1 MTTEEGTSH
10 SEEIVHLHVHTEY
23 SLLDGSIRIKDLLKR
38 VEKHGSKAVA
48 MTDHG
53 VLFGAIEL
61 YLKAKE
67 KGIKAI
73 IGCEIFH
80 SGGEKSLAVAKELQH
95 QPEKG
100 QSFHLVLLAK
110 NLQGYKNLIK
120 IVSCGYRDPTC
131 EMPVVDEDALDK
143 SASDL
148 IALSSCLKG
157 EFGYLVATIRELS
170 NTPELALNPASDH
183 PAYAAALALQEHVK
197 TMISRFGQGGYYVE
211 LINNNLP
218 EQKKLLPDLVAAA
231 RFYNLPLVASADAHY
246 LDKEHAEG
254 HAVLIGIKH
263 GLTMSKLRGR
273 RKGTH
278 FHFFS
283 PEEMRSIYAEWPE
296 ALANTKVIADQC
308 NLKFDFGQYYLPKFD
323 TGRPETPEEA
333 MTRFAK
339 EMLEE
344 RFTQLA
350 KVYGASFND
359 ERREFYRK
367 RLDYELNVICNM
379 GFASYFLIVQDFIN
393 WSKRAG
399 IPVGPGRG
407 SGAGSLVAYAL
418 RITDLDPIPY
428 NLLFERFLNPDR
440 VSMPDFDVDFCQDR
454 RDEVIRYVVEKY
466 GSDQV
471 AQITTFGKMNAK
483 AVIRD
488 VGRVLELG
496 YSRVDRF
503 AKLIPE
509 DLGITLDE
517 AIEKE
522 PKIMEEAG
530 RDETIADLLR
540 LAKQLE
546 GLARHCSV
554 HAAGIVISDGP
565 MTNYVPVYTVE
576 GGGLVTQF
584 EMKMAEKVG
593 LVKFDFLGLKTLTV
607 IQKAID
613 IIKTKKDP
621 NFDIALIPM
630 DDKKVYQYVSSG
642 HTVGIFQLE
651 SSGMRNLVIKLKPSV
666 FEDMIALVALFRPG
680 PLGSGMVDDFIECK
694 HGRKPI
700 VYPLPQLEP
709 ILKETYGVIL
719 YQEQVMKVAG
729 ELASYSLGEADLLR
743 RAMGKKIASEMEKQ
757 KHRFVSGAIA
767 NNHDETKSAEIF
779 DLMAEFANY
788 GFNKSH
794 SAAYG
799 LIAYQTAFLKV
810 HFPEEFMAAIM
821 TCDLDNTSKV
831 VRYVEE
837 CKRLKIKMIPPSI
850 NTSGLEFEV
859 PGPNAITFGLAAVK
873 GVGAQSVEP
882 LVMERKKNGPF
893 QSISDLAYRVNL
905 HKVGKKTL
913 ELLTQ
918 AGALDFFGIARPKLF
933 SLLGEIVK
941 FSESHHEAKHSGQ
954 RTLFDLDDD
963 VPEKNHSQALEW
975 TLTKREQQPGAPN
988 PEWLKKEK
996 ALLGVFLTGHPLKF
1010 HVQDKKAFGRVGTS
1024 DIAKALGKKTVM
1036 IALLTAV
1043 NEKITKSNKRM
1054 AALRLEDED
1063 GAIEAVMFEDDIPKE
1078 FPESGSV
1085 VLVVGQPDLSF
1096 DKETIRFRVNKVLPI
1111 EDIRSEH
1118 VESVTLRIRPEGGRK
1133 ATRKDYEDSLTGL
1146 ATHLKGH
1153 AGDIP
1158 LHLVLDYGDT
1168 EVEISVNSQPVEL
1181 TDKFIHG
1188 LNDLG
1193 FEDTRLAFKL
1203 YKPAAQTKS
1212 HT

>member
-1 MTTEEGTSH
+1 MNDSPKTP
-10 SEEIVHLHVHTEY
+10 EIVHLHVHSEY

-38 VEKHGSKAVA
+38 VSEQGGSAVA
-48 MTDHG
+48 VTDHG
-53 VLFGAIEL
+53 VLFGAIEF

-80 SGGEKSLAVAKELQH
+80 EGTLQTRDIAKQCGH
-95 QPEKG
+95 PPEKG
-100 QSFHLVLLAK
+100 HSFHLVLLAK
-110 NLQGYKNLIK
+110 NLAGYKNLIK
-120 IVSCGYRDPTC
+120 VVSDGYLKNSGEVPIVLETSL
-131 EMPVVDEDALDK
+131 DEKAG
-143 SASDL
+143 DL
-148 IALSSCLKG
+148 FALSSCLKG
-157 EFGYLVATIRELS
+157 ELGYLVSEIRALSETSELMLS
-170 NTPELALNPASDH
+170 PPADH
-183 PAYAAALALQEHVK
+183 PAYPFAQALKAHVEA
-197 TMISRFGQGGYYVE
+197 MQNRFGKDGYFAE
-211 LINNNLP
+211 LINNNIP
-218 EQKKLLPDLVAAA
+218 EQKKLLPDLVTAAT
-231 RFYNLPLVASADAHY
+231 FYNIPLVASCDAHY
-246 LDKEHAEG
+246 LNKDQAEG

-263 GLTMSKLRGR
+263 GLTMSKIRGR

-278 FHFFS
+278 FHLFS
-283 PEEMRSIYAEWPE
+283 PDEMREIYGAWPE
-296 ALANTKVIADQC
+296 ALENTKKIADQC
-308 NLKFDFGQYYLPKFD
+308 NLKFEFGQYFLPKFD
-323 TGRPETPEEA
+323 TGRPESPEEA
-333 MTRFAK
+333 VIRFSK
-339 EMLEE
+339 DMLEE
-344 RFTQLA
+344 RFINLS
-350 KVYGASFND
+350 KVYGPSFD
-359 ERREFYRK
+359 EERKEFYRK

-454 RDEVIRYVVEKY
+454 RDEVIQYVNEKY
-466 GSDQV
+466 GADQV

-483 AVIRD
+483 AVVRD

-522 PKIMEEAG
+522 PKITEEMAK
-530 RDETIADLLR
+530 DETIADLMR

-546 GLARHCSV
+546 GLSRHCSV

-565 MTNYVPVYTVE
+565 MTNFVPVYTVE
-576 GGGLVTQF
+576 GGGLVTQY

-621 NFDIALIPM
+621 TFDIALIPM

-651 SSGMRNLVIKLKPSV
+651 SSGMKNLVVKLKPSV

-700 VYPLPQLEP
+700 VYPVPQLEP

-757 KHRFVSGAIA
+757 KHRFVTGAVA
-767 NNHDETKSAEIF
+767 NGHDEGKSSEIF

-821 TCDLDNTSKV
+821 TCDLDNTTKV
-831 VRYVEE
+831 VRYLEE
-837 CKRLKIKMIPPSI
+837 CKRLKIKIIPPSV

-859 PGPNAITFGLAAVK
+859 PGPLSITFGLSAIK
-873 GVGAQSVEP
+873 GIGAQSVEP
-882 LVMERKKNGPF
+882 LVIERKKNGPF
-893 QSISDLAYRVNL
+893 KSISDMAYRVNL

-918 AGALDFFGIARPKLF
+918 AGALDIFGIARPKLF
-933 SLLGEIVK
+933 SLLSEIVK
-941 FSESHHEAKHSGQ
+941 FSESHHEAKHVGQ
-954 RTLFDLDDD
+954 RTLFDMG
-963 VPEKNHSQALEW
+963 EHEESANQSSALEW
-975 TLTKREQQPGAPN
+975 VLTKKEKIPGAPN

-1010 HVQDKKAFGRVGTS
+1010 HSQDKKAFGRVGTA
-1024 DIAKALGKKTVM
+1024 DLAKALGKKTVM
-1036 IALLTAV
+1036 IAVLTAV
-1043 NEKITKSNKRM
+1043 NEKITKTNKKL

-1078 FPESGSV
+1078 FPESGSII
-1085 VLVVGQPDLSF
+1085 LVVGQPDLSF
-1096 DKETIRFRVNKVLPI
+1096 DKETLRFRVSKILPI
-1111 EDIRSEH
+1111 EEVRSEH
-1118 VESVTLRIRPEGGRK
+1118 VERATLRIRPEGGLRAK
-1133 ATRKDYEDSLTGL
+1133 PKDYEE
-1146 ATHLKGH
+1146 HLKSLSSH
-1153 AGDIP
+1153 LRQHVGDIP
-1158 LHLVLDYGDT
+1158 LHLVIDYENS
-1168 EVEISVNSQPVEL
+1168 EVDIMLSNQTVDL

-1188 LNDLG
+1188 LSDVG
-1193 FEDTRLAFKL
+1193 FDSVKLDFKL
-1203 YKPAAQTKS
+1203 YRPSASSK
-1212 HT
+1212 